1 MHYDDEPRLFNFANE
16 TANALLYSHFDGML
30 LAQNP
35 PPFLIVKTEKREE
48 PVSSIEIEPRGKAC
62 SYGDRTDGLPSAKAL
77 DTVKTC
83 WHRARGPVIW
93 GLIGFVIGRVA
104 ASISLDAKQRL

>member
-1 MHYDDEPRLFNFANE
+1 MHYDDEPRPFDFANE
-16 TANALLYSHFDGML
+16 TANALLYSRFDGML

-48 PVSSIEIEPRGKAC
+48 PASSIAIDPRGKAC
-62 SYGDRTDGLPSAKAL
+62 SYGDRADELAGAKVL
-77 DTVKTC
+77 DTVRTC

-93 GLIGFVIGRVA
+93 GLIGFAIGRAA
-104 ASISLDAKQRL
+104 ASISLDVKQRV